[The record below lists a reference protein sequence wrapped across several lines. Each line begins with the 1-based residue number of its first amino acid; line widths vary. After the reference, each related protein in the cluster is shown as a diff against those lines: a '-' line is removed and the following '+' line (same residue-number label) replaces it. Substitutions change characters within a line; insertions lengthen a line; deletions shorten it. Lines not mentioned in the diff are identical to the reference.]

1 MGIKKLSKKLVK
13 LGRKASTGKSGKRWV
28 EAVFETAIGVIEERV
43 QKRGVKPEKPSKP
56 GAGRRTRA
64 AAPARRKAAAEPRK
78 PAGKLSEERARSPR
92 SLRRA
97 AGGEPHRSGGEIAP
111 AVAETQ
117 APAPAPDD
125 GEGQTAT

>member
-43 QKRGVKPEKPSKP
+43 QKRGGKPETPSKP
-56 GAGRRTRA
+56 GAGRRPRA

-78 PAGKLSEERARSPR
+78 PAAKLSEERARSPR
-92 SLRRA
+92 NVRR
-97 AGGEPHRSGGEIAP
+97 AGGEPHRSGGEVTP
-111 AVAETQ
+111 AVPETP
-117 APAPAPDD
+117 APAPAADD
-125 GEGQTAT
+125 GEDQAAT